1 MFSKKATKIDFVK
14 FFGLLRKHEL
24 YKEEDAIEVQINT
37 ILLTIGGLMMIM
49 RLDWADQVAIEAC
62 KKASIFFLLVSF
74 LQYSCCTVKRTLSC
88 ENPAKACVRNY
99 RYIRYAYIQNLL
111 F

>member
-1 MFSKKATKIDFVK
+1 MLLKSKFT
-14 FFGLLRKHEL
+14 
-24 YKEEDAIEVQINT
+24 T
-37 ILLTIGGLMMIM
+37 LLTIGGLMMIM

-74 LQYSCCTVKRTLSC
+74 LQYSCCTVERTLSC

-99 RYIRYAYIQNLL
+99 RYIRYAYIHHSCNDQLL
-111 F
+111 CNQ

>member
-1 MFSKKATKIDFVK
+1 MLMKSKFT
-14 FFGLLRKHEL
+14 
-24 YKEEDAIEVQINT
+24 T
-37 ILLTIGGLMMIM
+37 LLTIGGLMMIM

-111 F
+111 QCNLDLVTLLVSAKTVTKLNDFM